1 MNRKQLR
8 NEKCRCGSGLKFKN
22 CCGRI
27 SSQLYHDMP
36 EDLRQRKEKEFQK
49 FYKMFKSL
57 QPIEYSR
64 MGLPNLKDLDFVKM
78 VLDCWDSEKFRKA
91 VYVID
96 GRSINPEQ
104 MTDKKNQLL
113 NMSEGVKIQ
122 TEIRFI
128 TLHMPHYAI
137 FAYHIPKSFYSDP
150 TLIVAYELYSDP
162 VSIELRTYGSPY
174 EIAKA
179 MEKKS

>member
-1 MNRKQLR
+1 MNRKQIR

-27 SSQLYHDMP
+27 SSQLYHEMP
-36 EDLRQRKEKEFQK
+36 EDLRQRKEKEFQE
-49 FYKMFKSL
+49 FYKMIKSL
-57 QPIEYSR
+57 PPMEYSR

-91 VYVID
+91 IYAID

-128 TLHMPHYAI
+128 TLHMRLSVLGHYKMI
-137 FAYHIPKSFYSDP
+137 SGYGTQRLHSE
-150 TLIVAYELYSDP
+150 AYE
-162 VSIELRTYGSPY
+162 E
-174 EIAKA
+174 
-179 MEKKS
+179 